1 MSKVNGSGYSMW
13 PRKQVPIN
21 PELLK
26 GIKSIQDLGNNNNV
40 LIKGVLEKLL
50 KILIHYQI
58 LLREKNLLQ
67 KIKNILVIG
76 ENEILKRII
85 FFDMNIQSDK
95 QFLKKIE

>member
-1 MSKVNGSGYSMW
+1 MW